1 MSMSHNTARLQRP
14 APPILLST
22 SRDNLDSNGQELD
35 QRVTHWLEVSPQF
48 EGVLFSSFFDNN
60 THVLWAK
67 YFSASFLAS
76 RFIHYFID
84 LFEPLNPFSLP
95 SVFRSVVIEGFPRVG
110 PRSDGKNSYGFYK
123 YPKFIRGKAIQ
134 SRTVS
139 ETTRDAASSITH
151 ATMIA
156 LVSRKLVIATPQ
168 TLNNSTTENNKENH
182 YCDRG

>member
-22 SRDNLDSNGQELD
+22 RRNNLDSKRHNLIKESLTQ
-35 QRVTHWLEVSPQF
+35 VSLQF
-48 EGVLFSSFFDNN
+48 DGFLSSSFFDNN

-84 LFEPLNPFSLP
+84 LFEPLKPFSLS
-95 SVFRSVVIEGFPRVG
+95 SVFRSIVIEGFPRVG
-110 PRSDGKNSYGFYK
+110 LRSDGKNSYGFYK

-139 ETTRDAASSITH
+139 KTTRDTASSITH
-151 ATMIA
+151 PTMIA
-156 LVSRKLVIATPQ
+156 LVSRKLVIATSQ
-168 TLNNSTTENNKENH
+168 TH
-182 YCDRG
+182 